1 MMRAPDFRRPP
12 LAIRNLSKVFTGPD
26 GRPFNALENVTF
38 EVRDGALTSL
48 TGPDGAGKTTLLRII
63 CGILGPDAGEVEVF
77 GMPPDTENP
86 DFISLIGFMPQRFGL
101 YEDLTVREN
110 AEIFGAL
117 SGVSGKALDERFRSL
132 LALTGL
138 AGFEKRLAGKLSGGM
153 KQKLGLA
160 CALLSNPKLLILDE
174 PTVGVDP
181 LSRRELAR
189 IIAEMRRR
197 TGMTALIS
205 TAYLDEAQA
214 ADDVVLLSE
223 GQILANDS
231 PEAILRSAEDRTFR
245 LSAENPEAR
254 VLCARTL
261 MRAVSAVCPGSPILD
276 AVPRGDAI
284 DVLFAEPLAQDAAAA
299 ICRKALSQS
308 CSDPIRI
315 AVEPRLPKL
324 EDAYAA
330 LTFCASDAARHPAE
344 SAGAPRPEAE
354 SGRSDKEAA
363 RDACRPYA
371 ESASAPPVIRAAH
384 ISKRFGAFTAV
395 ADTSFSV
402 RKGEIFGLLGPN
414 GAGKTTTF
422 RMLCGL
428 LPASSGEISVAGA
441 NLRTA
446 KSEAR
451 SRVGYVAQ
459 KFSLYERL
467 TARQNLA
474 YFGEC
479 YGVFGRRLEAAIER
493 LAAAGSLSKHLERRT
508 SDLPLGAKRE
518 LAMACALVHEPS
530 ILFLDE
536 ATSGADVAA
545 RRAFWRRIVS
555 LAEKGTTVVVTT
567 HFMEEAE
574 YCDRFL
580 IQDAGKVLVL
590 GSPAEVRERAH
601 AASIEEA
608 FVKIVLEN
616 RRSLEAG
623 LAAHPASETDCAPD
637 AERHP

>member
-1 MMRAPDFRRPP
+1 M
-12 LAIRNLSKVFTGPD
+12 
-26 GRPFNALENVTF
+26 
-38 EVRDGALTSL
+38 
-48 TGPDGAGKTTLLRII
+48 
-63 CGILGPDAGEVEVF
+63 
-77 GMPPDTENP
+77 
-86 DFISLIGFMPQRFGL
+86 
-101 YEDLTVREN
+101 
-110 AEIFGAL
+110 
-117 SGVSGKALDERFRSL
+117 
-132 LALTGL
+132 
-138 AGFEKRLAGKLSGGM
+138 
-153 KQKLGLA
+153 
-160 CALLSNPKLLILDE
+160 
-174 PTVGVDP
+174 
-181 LSRRELAR
+181 
-189 IIAEMRRR
+189 
-197 TGMTALIS
+197 
-205 TAYLDEAQA
+205 
-214 ADDVVLLSE
+214 
-223 GQILANDS
+223 
-231 PEAILRSAEDRTFR
+231 
-245 LSAENPEAR
+245 
-254 VLCARTL
+254 
-261 MRAVSAVCPGSPILD
+261 
-276 AVPRGDAI
+276 
-284 DVLFAEPLAQDAAAA
+284 
-299 ICRKALSQS
+299 
-308 CSDPIRI
+308 
-315 AVEPRLPKL
+315 
-324 EDAYAA
+324 
-330 LTFCASDAARHPAE
+330 
-344 SAGAPRPEAE
+344 
-354 SGRSDKEAA
+354 
-363 RDACRPYA
+363 
-371 ESASAPPVIRAAH
+371 
-384 ISKRFGAFTAV
+384 
-395 ADTSFSV
+395 

-580 IQDAGKVLVL
+580 IQDADKVLVL

-623 LAAHPASETDCAPD
+623 LAAHPAPETDCAPD